1 MRRFIA
7 GLLAATCM
15 IAAPRV
21 LAQDLPTAI
30 ADALDHAPA
39 LESAA
44 AGEDAAKARLDRA
57 RAERMPLLTIEGSAG
72 QGRIDPGG
80 FFGLTADNTTP
91 VAVQAT
97 AQMPLWAGGRTGAAI
112 DQARGGVG
120 IARHQAEQAR
130 LETMVG
136 TVAAYGEVLSARQ
149 IETRFERTVTAL
161 GEVERQA
168 ELRFRAGEIALSDLA
183 LARTRKAEAEAGLA
197 QAHGRRVSAEARL
210 ARLTGKV
217 PGDLAPLPPPPPVPA
232 SLDEA
237 LDGARQS
244 SPMLAQAREATG
256 IAKAAARGARAEG
269 MPTIGLYSEAAHVR
283 DQFFPGYKADSVA
296 VGVRGRWTL
305 FAGGRVAAE
314 MRAADAGVAAAEAN
328 ERAADQALEG
338 AVIDAW
344 QGYQTATQVAE
355 SASLRA
361 LAADETLRSTRLEAQ
376 VGAKPMLAVLDA
388 EREAASA
395 EAARI
400 EAESQRLVSA
410 WLLNALTGNIAAGSR

>member
-1 MRRFIA
+1 MRRIA
-7 GLLAATCM
+7 TSLLATAA
-15 IAAPRV
+15 ILAAPCA

-30 ADALDHAPA
+30 ADALEHAPA
-39 LESAA
+39 LDAAA

-57 RAERMPLLTIEGSAG
+57 KAERMPMLTVEGSAG

-80 FFGLTADNTTP
+80 FFGLTAANTTP

-112 DQARGGVG
+112 DQAKGGVG
-120 IARHQAEQAR
+120 IAKFQAEQAR
-130 LETMVG
+130 LETVVG
-136 TVAAYGEVLSARQ
+136 AVAAYGEVLTSRQ
-149 IETRFERTVTAL
+149 IENRFERTVTAL
-161 GEVERQA
+161 AEVERHA
-168 ELRFRAGEIALSDLA
+168 ELRFKTGEIPMSDLA
-183 LARTRKAEAEAGLA
+183 LARARKAEAEAGLA
-197 QAHGRRVSAEARL
+197 QAHGRRVSAEARY
-210 ARLTGKV
+210 ARLTGKA
-217 PGDLAPLPPPPPVPA
+217 PGDLSPLPPPPPVPA
-232 SLDEA
+232 TLDEA
-237 LDGARQS
+237 LDRARATN
-244 SPMLAQAREATG
+244 PMLAQAREATG

-305 FAGGRVAAE
+305 FAGGRVASE
-314 MRAADAGVAAAEAN
+314 TRAADAGVAAAEAN

-355 SASLRA
+355 AASLRA
-361 LAADETLRSTRLEAQ
+361 LAAEETLRSTRLEAQ

-388 EREAASA
+388 EREAAQA

-400 EAESQRLVSA
+400 EAESQRLVAA
-410 WLLNALTGNIAAGSR
+410 WTLNALTGNIAP